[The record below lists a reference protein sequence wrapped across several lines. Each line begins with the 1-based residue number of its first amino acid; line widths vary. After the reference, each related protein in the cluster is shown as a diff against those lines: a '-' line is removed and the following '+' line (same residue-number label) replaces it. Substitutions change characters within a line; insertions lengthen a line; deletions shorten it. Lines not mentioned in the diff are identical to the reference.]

1 MAQQLINIGSA
12 NNAGDG
18 DPLRTAGT
26 KINANTTELYNSL
39 SGFTR
44 TYWFDAGDAA
54 TTTTPIS
61 HGAGA
66 IDTYLTNDG
75 LGSGTTSY
83 NPNSNSALWNT
94 STNKFDFSSL
104 KIGDTVEFRIDIE
117 ISPAAAQEINLVMD
131 IGEGDAGAYSLN
143 VNHTYFKTA
152 SSSDQITAMFRI
164 YMGDE
169 VTRANP
175 ARFRLTSIA
184 ATTIVVNGWF
194 YQITEV

>member
-1 MAQQLINIGSA
+1 MPINDVTCGSSTGSQLATIINQI
-12 NNAGDG
+12 
-18 DPLRTAGT
+18 
-26 KINANTTELYNSL
+26 KELAENC
-39 SGFTR
+39 TQ
-44 TYWFDAGDAA
+44 TYWFDANDLG
-54 TTTTPIS
+54 TTASPIT

-66 IDTYLTNDG
+66 TTTFLTNDG
-75 LGSGTTSY
+75 AGSSTTSY
-83 NPNSNSALWNT
+83 NPDSKAALWNT
-94 STNKFDFSSL
+94 ATNKFDFSSL

-117 ISPAAAQEINLVMD
+117 IANAAAQEINLVMD
-131 IGEGDAGAYSLN
+131 IGEGVGGAYSLN

-152 SSSDQITAMFRI
+152 STGDQITAMFRV

-194 YQITEV
+194 YQITSV